1 MFPRFLTLLALGAI
15 LSPAAAGPAALAPFH
30 DLFVTSDHCLACHNG
45 LEGPAGQD
53 ISIGS
58 DWRASMMANASRDP
72 YWQAAVRREVL
83 EHPAAAEELLDGV
96 DGGRFRRGRFIHA
109 SGNLPSRRP
118 RSTEGMTRREAL
130 RTRAARAATGPVSR
144 ANRSHEAG
152 PRPGFRRRRRR
163 A

>member
-83 EHPAAAEELLDGV
+83 EHPAAAEAIQDEC
-96 DGGRFRRGRFIHA
+96 
-109 SGNLPSRRP
+109 
-118 RSTEGMTRREAL
+118 
-130 RTRAARAATGPVSR
+130 
-144 ANRSHEAG
+144 
-152 PRPGFRRRRRR
+152 
-163 A
+163 